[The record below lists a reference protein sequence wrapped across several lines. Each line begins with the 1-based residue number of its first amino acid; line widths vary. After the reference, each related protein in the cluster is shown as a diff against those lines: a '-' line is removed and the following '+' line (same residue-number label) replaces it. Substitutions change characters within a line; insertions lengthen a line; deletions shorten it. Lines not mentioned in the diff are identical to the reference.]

1 MQTEKGQSI
10 EDASMRVIE
19 AEVGP
24 HGYGEQQWQVVRRII
39 HTTADFD
46 FAGANAVVFS
56 RNAVGSGTGALRSGC
71 AVVTDVSAVYGGM
84 NKQNPERHGNEVICR
99 ISDPAVAEYAT
110 EHGTTRAEAAMRM
123 SADDIDG
130 GVVAVGNAPT
140 ALLEVVRMIR
150 EGAAKPA
157 LVVGIPVG
165 FISAPESKE
174 ELASADVEYITN
186 KGRKGGSAVAAAVIN
201 ALYKMI

>member
-1 MQTEKGQSI
+1 MQTEKGQAI

-24 HGYGEQQWQVVRRII
+24 HGYDERQWQVVRRVI

-56 RNAVGSGTGALRSGC
+56 ENAVEAGLEALRSGR

-84 NKQNPERHGNEVICR
+84 NKRNPELHGNQVVCR
-99 ISDPAVAEYAT
+99 ISDPQAARYAS
-110 EHGTTRAEAAMRM
+110 ERGTTRSQAAMRM
-123 SADDIDG
+123 SAREIDG

-140 ALLEVVRMIR
+140 ALLEVLRMHE
-150 EGAAKPA
+150 EGLARPA

-174 ELASADVEYITN
+174 ELASADLEHITN
-186 KGRKGGSAVAAAVIN
+186 SGRKGGSAVAAAIVN